1 MMLKRL
7 TAGFATVMTVALTF
21 MNGAYAQDERYVA
34 MPKAG
39 EMGFQ
44 EPVNE
49 LGRQMFY
56 FHDAILMPIIT
67 VISLF
72 VTALLIWILIRYRAK
87 ANPVPSK
94 TTHSTILE
102 VIWTG
107 VPILILFA
115 IGFPSF
121 KLLYFQDTIPET
133 EFTINITGNQWNWTY
148 GYPDHNDIEFTASL
162 VPDTA
167 FENNP
172 YGEFDAEEKAEIEE
186 ELTHFLGRT
195 SHLNA
200 RLLDTDYRMV
210 IPVDTKV
217 KIQLTASD
225 VLHSWTV
232 PSFGVKLD
240 AVPGR
245 LNETWFSV
253 DRIGTFYG
261 QCSELCG
268 KDHSYMPIAVEVVTK
283 EEFKAWVER
292 ATEEFADAGNIKFAS
307 AASSAAGK

>member
-7 TAGFATVMTVALTF
+7 TAGFATVITVALTF
-21 MNGAYAQDERYVA
+21 MSGAYAQDDRYVS
-34 MPKAG
+34 MPQAEKF
-39 EMGFQ
+39 GFQ

-49 LGRQMFY
+49 LGRELFY
-56 FHDAILMPIIT
+56 FHDSILMPIIT

-72 VTALLIWILIRYRAK
+72 VLALLVWIIVRYRAK
-87 ANPVPSK
+87 ANPVPST

-107 VPILILFA
+107 VPILILFG

-148 GYPDHNDIEFTASL
+148 AYPDHNGIEYTASL
-162 VPDTA
+162 VPNSA
-167 FENNP
+167 YESNP
-172 YGEFDAEEKAEIEE
+172 EGDFDPEEKAYVEE
-186 ELTHFLGRT
+186 ELTRFLGRPAK
-195 SHLNA
+195 LNA

-210 IPVDTKV
+210 VPVDTKIKV
-217 KIQLTASD
+217 QLTASD
-225 VLHSWTV
+225 VIHAWTI
-232 PSFGVKLD
+232 PAFGVKLD

-253 DRIGTFYG
+253 DRLGTYYG

-268 KDHSYMPIAVEVVTK
+268 KDHAYMPIAVEVVTK
-283 EEFKAWVER
+283 EEFKAWV
-292 ATEEFADAGNIKFAS
+292 AFASEEFADAGTLKFAA
-307 AASSAAGK
+307 AASPAAGK

>member
-21 MNGAYAQDERYVA
+21 MNGAYAQEERYVA

-49 LGRQMFY
+49 LSRDLFY

-72 VTALLIWILIRYRAK
+72 VLALLIWILIRYRAK

-133 EFTINITGNQWNWTY
+133 EFTINVTGNQWNWTY

-167 FENNP
+167 FESNP
-172 YGEFDAEEKAEIEE
+172 SGEFDAEEKAEVEE
-186 ELTHFLGRT
+186 ELTRFLGRA
-195 SHLNA
+195 SRLNG

-210 IPVDTKV
+210 VPVDTKV

-225 VLHSWTV
+225 VIHAWTV

-292 ATEEFADAGNIKFAS
+292 ATEEFTDAGNIKFAS
-307 AASSAAGK
+307 AVSTAAGK

>member
-1 MMLKRL
+1 MLKRL
-7 TAGFATVMTVALTF
+7 TAGFATVVTVAMTF
-21 MNGAYAQDERYVA
+21 MTGAYAQETRHVA

-39 EMGFQ
+39 ELGFQ

-49 LGRQMFY
+49 LSRELFY

-72 VTALLIWILIRYRAK
+72 VLALLVWIVFRYRAK
-87 ANPVPSK
+87 ANLVASK

-107 VPILILFA
+107 VPIIILFA

-148 GYPDHNDIEFTASL
+148 AYPDHNDIEFTASL
-162 VPDTA
+162 VPDA
-167 FENNP
+167 DHLE
-172 YGEFDAEEKAEIEE
+172 GAGKDAVEA
-186 ELTHFLGRT
+186 ELTRFIGRP

-200 RLLDTDYRMV
+200 RLLDTDYRLV
-210 IPVDTKV
+210 VPVNTKIKV
-217 KIQLTASD
+217 QLTASD

-232 PSFGVKLD
+232 PSFGLKLD

-253 DRIGTFYG
+253 DRVGTFYG

-268 KDHSYMPIAVEVVTK
+268 KDHAFMPIAVEVVTK
-283 EEFKAWVER
+283 EEFEAWVER
-292 ATEEFADAGNIKFAS
+292 ATEEFADANTLKFAS
-307 AASSAAGK
+307 AASAAAGK